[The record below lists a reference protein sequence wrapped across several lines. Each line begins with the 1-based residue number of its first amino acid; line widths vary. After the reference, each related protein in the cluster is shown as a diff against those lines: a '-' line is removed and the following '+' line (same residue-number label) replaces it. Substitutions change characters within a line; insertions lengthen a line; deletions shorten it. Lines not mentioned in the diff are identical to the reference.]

1 MKHALADFTKEQLS
15 AVDILDGPS
24 DIPKKCPQNFN
35 GLSNCYAVVV
45 FTDMAQNG
53 STPHGVNYTIFAD
66 AGLTHIDVEGHT
78 SDLVKRIL
86 PLQWA
91 IDKVRVAEFRG
102 FESLIQ
108 PIEILVHHRTADER
122 IPANSS
128 RMGLL
133 ESDECTTGHGDPT

>member
-53 STPHGVNYTIFAD
+53 ATPHGVNYTIFAD
-66 AGLTHIDVEGHT
+66 AGLTHVDVEGHT

-91 IDKVRVAEFRG
+91 IDKVRVAELRG
-102 FESLIQ
+102 FELLIKSV
-108 PIEILVHHRTADER
+108 EIPVHYRTADEC

-128 RMGLL
+128 GMGLF
-133 ESDECTTGHGDPT
+133 EPDECATRHGNPT